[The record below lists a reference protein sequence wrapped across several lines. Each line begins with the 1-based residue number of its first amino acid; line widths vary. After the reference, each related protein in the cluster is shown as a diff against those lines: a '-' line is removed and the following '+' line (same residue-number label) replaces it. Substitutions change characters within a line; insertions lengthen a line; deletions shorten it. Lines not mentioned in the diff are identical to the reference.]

1 MKIVSVSQTQTF
13 KYIPRVFAC
22 ENYIERVILDGGG
35 VENSDCLNETF
46 TYILTDEQTNK
57 SETITAA
64 TSSDGNYLTASMTFG
79 SSNAPFREGHFYT
92 LEVLDGSTLIYRD
105 KLFCTAQTPVTQSRY
120 NVNKDVYD
128 TNDTHNNDYIVL

>member
-13 KYIPRVFAC
+13 KYISRAEYVTQT
-22 ENYIERVILDGGG
+22 L
-35 VENSDCLNETF
+35 
-46 TYILTDEQTNK
+46 TYTVTDEQTNK
-57 SETITAA
+57 SETITAS
-64 TSSDGNYLTASMTFG
+64 TIVDSNENFLTASMTFG

-92 LEVLDGSTLIYRD
+92 LEVLNGSTLVYRD
-105 KLFCTAQTPVTQSRY
+105 KLFCTAQAPVTQSRY